1 MKSPTFLL
9 GTIRIGVMEGASSVN
24 MGNNWL
30 SDFESVK
37 KHNQGLG
44 SFHGDQNQIHDLY
57 SVLQDSDLIDTFTQ
71 AADSKEI
78 PDWLQKLITEKMK
91 PDENEQNGSPSSTT

>member
-1 MKSPTFLL
+1 MIHLKSPTFLL

-30 SDFESVK
+30 SNFESTK

-57 SVLQDSDLIDTFTQ
+57 SLLQDSDLIDTFTQ
-71 AADSKEI
+71 SDSQEI
-78 PDWLQKLITEKMK
+78 PDWLQKIITERIQSEKVT
-91 PDENEQNGSPSSTT
+91 SSKTS

>member
-1 MKSPTFLL
+1 
-9 GTIRIGVMEGASSVN
+9 MEGASSVN

-30 SDFESVK
+30 SNFESTK

-57 SVLQDSDLIDTFTQ
+57 SLLQDSDLIDTFTQ
-71 AADSKEI
+71 SDSQEI
-78 PDWLQKLITEKMK
+78 PDWLQKIITERIQSEKVT
-91 PDENEQNGSPSSTT
+91 SSKTS

>member
-1 MKSPTFLL
+1 MISVKSPTFLL

-30 SDFESVK
+30 SNFESIK

-44 SFHGDQNQIHDLY
+44 SFHGDQNQIQDLY
-57 SVLQDSDLIDTFTQ
+57 SLLQDSDLIDTFTQ
-71 AADSKEI
+71 TGSQELPK
-78 PDWLQKLITEKMK
+78 WLQKLITEQIQSEKGKSSSM
-91 PDENEQNGSPSSTT
+91 PS